1 MSRKRVFKPRT
12 GYVLAGRRKGRA
24 EARVKFLKVA
34 FDQGGKLRRKDAAFS
49 EVSCGEV
56 GRLGKN
62 GLTISSNYLFIQEKI
77 FLKKAKKDKKYIF
90 TVCYWQNITLF
101 MLVIPWNLWYGK
113 AIFVR

>member
-1 MSRKRVFKPRT
+1 MRT

-24 EARVKFLKVA
+24 EARVKFLKVV

-49 EVSCGEV
+49 EVSCGEM

-62 GLTISSNYLFIQEKI
+62 GLISSSNYLFIQEKI
-77 FLKKAKKDKKYIF
+77 LQKKGKNRHKIQWLQYVIFYRYFKKI
-90 TVCYWQNITLF
+90 VA
-101 MLVIPWNLWYGK
+101 VPWNLGYGK

>member
-1 MSRKRVFKPRT
+1 MSRKRVFKPCERDT
-12 GYVLAGRRKGRA
+12 SWLVRKGRA

-62 GLTISSNYLFIQEKI
+62 GLISSSNYLFIQEKI
-77 FLKKAKKDKKYIF
+77 FLKKGKK
-90 TVCYWQNITLF
+90 
-101 MLVIPWNLWYGK
+101 
-113 AIFVR
+113 R